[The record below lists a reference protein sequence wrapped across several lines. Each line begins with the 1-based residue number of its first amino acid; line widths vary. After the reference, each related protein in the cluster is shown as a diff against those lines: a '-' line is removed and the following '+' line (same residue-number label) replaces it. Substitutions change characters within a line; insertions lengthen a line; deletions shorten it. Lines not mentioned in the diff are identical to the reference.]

1 MELTM
6 AYLLESQI
14 EGCPF
19 QVAEFHKRMKC
30 QMPCRGQSLM
40 LVATWSGM
48 ALCRA
53 LGRFR
58 SLLLCLDNLAPSQ
71 HSRPNW
77 LRGELAE
84 ALRQP
89 CSTDF
94 SFFLSFSILLLVLLY
109 AFVIF
114 HSLFAFFA
122 SRWAFLTPAS
132 LPCSFPFL
140 PWTTRTLGASLH
152 VLFAMQ
158 LQCQIAAHQDDF
170 LGVKESCLEE
180 MTLVKFERIKK
191 WNKNCELLAHSPH
204 SVSMLHAVRT

>member
-1 MELTM
+1 
-6 AYLLESQI
+6 
-14 EGCPF
+14 
-19 QVAEFHKRMKC
+19 
-30 QMPCRGQSLM
+30 M

-94 SFFLSFSILLLVLLY
+94 SFFLSFSILLLVL
-109 AFVIF
+109 FVCF
-114 HSLFAFFA
+114 CYFSFAF
-122 SRWAFLTPAS
+122 RFLCFMVQS
-132 LPCSFPFL
+132 
-140 PWTTRTLGASLH
+140 
-152 VLFAMQ
+152 AMQ
-158 LQCQIAAHQDDF
+158 LSISPVDDEDF
-170 LGVKESCLEE
+170 GGKLACSVCYA
-180 MTLVKFERIKK
+180 VAVP
-191 WNKNCELLAHSPH
+191 NCSASGRFSGSQGELPGGDGTGQ
-204 SVSMLHAVRT
+204 VRTHQWKKTVSCSHTVRTVFQCCMLSGLRLDHSSTQLHLQPFRR

>member
-109 AFVIF
+109 AFVF
-114 HSLFAFFA
+114 FSFAF
-122 SRWAFLTPAS
+122 RFLCFTVGLS
-132 LPCSFPFL
+132 DPCQS
-140 PWTTRTLGASLH
+140 
-152 VLFAMQ
+152 AMQ
-158 LQCQIAAHQDDF
+158 LSISPVDDEDF
-170 LGVKESCLEE
+170 GGKLACSVCYA
-180 MTLVKFERIKK
+180 VAVP
-191 WNKNCELLAHSPH
+191 NCSASGRFSGSQGELPGGDDTGQ
-204 SVSMLHAVRT
+204 VRTHQEVEQKL

>member
-122 SRWAFLTPAS
+122 SWCS

-180 MTLVKFERIKK
+180 MASSSNASVE
-191 WNKNCELLAHSPH
+191 KNCELLAHSPH